1 MRYVI
6 GVCLLTGFIVW
17 DAVRNDGHVLDMSVR
32 QLRYVLNFFGMHV

>member
-17 DAVRNDGHVLDMSVR
+17 DAVRNNGHVLNMLVR
-32 QLRYVLNFFGMHV
+32 QLRYVLNMVGMNV

>member
-17 DAVRNDGHVLDMSVR
+17 DAVENNGRFLDMSVR
-32 QLRYVLNFFGMHV
+32 QLRYVLNMFGAQV